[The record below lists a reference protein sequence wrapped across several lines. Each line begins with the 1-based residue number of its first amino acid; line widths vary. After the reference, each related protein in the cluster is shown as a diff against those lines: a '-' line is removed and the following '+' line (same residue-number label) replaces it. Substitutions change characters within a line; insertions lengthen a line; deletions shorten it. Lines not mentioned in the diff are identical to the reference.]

1 MFILVS
7 CVLSSSKC
15 VNHYCSQVDE
25 EECVRI
31 HIFLSAEVDV
41 ALRSFMGGRL
51 WAQGLSL

>member
-51 WAQGLSL
+51 